1 VPLITIVAALSRAPP
16 DPSAPPGWQ
25 MALYTVGAIAGLII
39 AGRFLINPLF
49 RIVGRVSERELFVVA
64 GLFTVLASAAIMESL
79 HLSTALGA
87 FIAGVM
93 LADSPYRHEL
103 EVDIEPFR
111 SILLGLF
118 FVAVGMLLDL
128 SAIAERPLFVI
139 GMALALIAAKATVLF
154 GLAKLFGMETRR
166 AIKLGLLLSQGG
178 EFGFVLFA
186 AAQDALLIQPE
197 AASLFGA
204 VVTVSM
210 ATTPFLMM
218 FNDWLDRRAQLRS
231 GDGMDGPELSGESCA
246 IVVGYGRFGQTVAQ
260 MLMAKGIALTLIDSK
275 SSQIEL
281 SGNFGAKV
289 YYGDG
294 TRLDLLRAAGAE
306 TAKQILFCID
316 GDDLSPRKLEPIL
329 EAFPHAQIFVRAF
342 DRRHM
347 IQLSELD
354 LQFATREVFES
365 SVLMGREALLGFKF
379 DDDEVDRVEREFRS
393 RDRQRL
399 EIQSATGDLHQRAHL
414 LFRPDR
420 SLADEEAAE

>member
-1 VPLITIVAALSRAPP
+1 
-16 DPSAPPGWQ
+16 
-25 MALYTVGAIAGLII
+25 
-39 AGRFLINPLF
+39 
-49 RIVGRVSERELFVVA
+49 
-64 GLFTVLASAAIMESL
+64 VLASAAVMESL

-139 GMALALIAAKATVLF
+139 GMAAALIAAKAIVLF
-154 GLAKLFGMETRR
+154 GLAKAFGMETRR
-166 AIKLGLLLSQGG
+166 AFKLGLLLSQGG

-186 AAQDALLIQPE
+186 AAQDALLDRARGRQPVRGDRHR
-197 AASLFGA
+197 LDGDHA
-204 VVTVSM
+204 VPDDVQRLARSPGPTRQRRRHGRAGTVRRI
-210 ATTPFLMM
+210 LR
-218 FNDWLDRRAQLRS
+218 DRGRLRALR
-231 GDGMDGPELSGESCA
+231 
-246 IVVGYGRFGQTVAQ
+246 QTVAQ

-329 EAFPHAQIFVRAF
+329 EAFPHAQIFRPALRPAPHDPAERARPAIRDPRGVRILGA
-342 DRRHM
+342 DGPRSPARLQVRR
-347 IQLSELD
+347 
-354 LQFATREVFES
+354 R
-365 SVLMGREALLGFKF
+365 
-379 DDDEVDRVEREFRS
+379 
-393 RDRQRL
+393 
-399 EIQSATGDLHQRAHL
+399 
-414 LFRPDR
+414 
-420 SLADEEAAE
+420 